1 MTSLPLEWLE
11 FPFLTDS
18 WYGEAAILVLG
29 DIASI
34 YELLEERCSD
44 IAILSL

>member
-1 MTSLPLEWLE
+1 MTSLTLEWLE

-18 WYGEAAILVLG
+18 WYGEATILVLG